1 MIDFLFFLQ
10 IFISDGEIIV
20 ETTRPETMLGDVAI
34 AVHPSDSR
42 YSKFINKMAWHPF
55 RKEKIPVIADDM
67 VDPEFGSGA
76 VKITPSHSSDD
87 YSVAS
92 KHKLKLINVINE
104 DGRIDTVGTDNK
116 FSGLKRFDARYAIV
130 NELENLKL
138 FKGSHNHAMKVPV
151 CSRSGDVI
159 EYLMKNQWFLN
170 CKELAADALD
180 LVESDALKISPDNY
194 KGIWRNWLSNI
205 KDWNLSRQLWW
216 GHRIPMYHCKT
227 KENEFWIPAS
237 SVEEAKRKACE
248 KLQKPGNDMQI
259 TQDSDVLDTWF
270 SSALLPLNILSS
282 PNPFD
287 LKKIPI
293 SIMVT
298 GYDILFFWV
307 ARMVMLSRCLT
318 GIK

>member
-1 MIDFLFFLQ
+1 
-10 IFISDGEIIV
+10 
-20 ETTRPETMLGDVAI
+20 
-34 AVHPSDSR
+34 
-42 YSKFINKMAWHPF
+42 MAWHPF

-67 VDPEFGSGA
+67 VDPKFGSGA

-130 NELENLKL
+130 NELKNLKL

-180 LVESDALKISPDNY
+180 LVESNVLKISPDNY